1 MAIEPHNGSTLTMSD
16 KRKALDKA
24 IAKMKAKDP
33 SMRLGFG
40 EVEPITFIPT
50 PWVTLNNLNGGGIPR
65 GKFGVLAGPSQTAK
79 TTLLIQVIAHN
90 QQLDPNFTVLWT
102 DAENSVDNKW
112 FTNLGVDMDRLIVQ
126 KYDEVNSSAEKLLDN
141 ALNLIKTQGIDMWI
155 IDSIGALLPKAE
167 KDKNI
172 EDNSMLDIQRKLGI
186 FFRKAII
193 DICERP
199 GWPGCACVM
208 IGQVYNVP
216 TQTGAGL
223 EEVRGGNS
231 VKHWAYWRWKVRRGN
246 KDEGPAEINVRFPDG
261 RVGKVRPGWAQ
272 HIKQDKSK
280 VNDKESQEIIL
291 QFIHGRGLDS
301 TNAAITAL
309 IANEVL
315 TREGAMYKHALLP
328 DGKIRG
334 RENLI
339 TFLQDNKEVRDELIK
354 EMDQMLTERQINSGV
369 ELATDSVNDNEII

>member
-1 MAIEPHNGSTLTMSD
+1 MVTELRTNGTQSMSD
-16 KRKALDKA
+16 KRKALEKVL
-24 IAKMKAKDP
+24 AKMKDKDP
-33 SMRLGFG
+33 DMRLGFG
-40 EVEPITFIPT
+40 AVEPITFLPT
-50 PWVTLNNLNGGGIPR
+50 PWVTLNNLNGGGIPK

-90 QQLDPNFTVLWT
+90 QQLDPNFTAMWT
-102 DAENSVDNKW
+102 DAENSVDNTW
-112 FTNLGVDMDRLIVQ
+112 FEKLGVDMNRLIVQ
-126 KYDEVNSSAEKLLDN
+126 KYDTVNSNAEKLLDN
-141 ALNLIKTQGIDMWI
+141 ALDLVKTQGIDMWV

-167 KDKNI
+167 QGKKI
-172 EDNSMLDIQRKLGI
+172 EENAMLDIQRKLGS

-199 GWPGCACVM
+199 GWEGCACVL

-216 TQTGAGL
+216 TQTGVGL

-261 RVGKVRPGWAQ
+261 RVGKIRPGWAQ

-309 IANEVL
+309 IANEVVA
-315 TREGAMYKHALLP
+315 REGAMYKHSLLP

-339 TFLQDNKEVRDELIK
+339 TFLQQNKEVRESLVK
-354 EMDQMLTERQINSGV
+354 EMDQMLTERQVNSGV
-369 ELATDSVNDNEII
+369 EITDDIDGNEE